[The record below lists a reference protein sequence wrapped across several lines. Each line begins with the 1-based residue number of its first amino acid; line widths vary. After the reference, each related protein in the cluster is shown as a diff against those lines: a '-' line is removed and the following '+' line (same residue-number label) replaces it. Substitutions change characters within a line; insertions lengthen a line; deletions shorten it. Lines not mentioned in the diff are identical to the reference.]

1 MPAPK
6 TKKTANPKSKMY
18 RQPYVR
24 KPRTE
29 LKAVDDTTTLA
40 TITNNA
46 ATSAV
51 VLNDTIQG
59 SAFYQRVGNKITMK
73 NLQFDLKLIPSAN
86 ANAVS
91 DWIRVLVFYDKQT
104 NATAP
109 VRSAV
114 LLDTEAGGATSTTSM
129 SGINMINRDRFKV
142 LVDEKLW
149 VPPTTASGANSNH
162 SPDSVSKTFCVKR
175 FVSLRNLE
183 TVYNQVGGG
192 GVGDITS
199 GGLFYIVMCQ
209 NANCGYGFDCKTR
222 LRYTDY

>member
-6 TKKTANPKSKMY
+6 KSAKTTAKTKSY
-18 RQPYVR
+18 RKPYVR
-24 KPRTE
+24 PMRSE
-29 LKAVDDTTTLA
+29 LKAVDNTDTLA

-46 ATSAV
+46 ATAAV
-51 VLNDTIQG
+51 VINDTVQG
-59 SAFYQRVGNKITMK
+59 SAFYQRVGNKISMK
-73 NLQFDLKLIPSAN
+73 NLQFDLSLIPSAN

-104 NATAP
+104 NAAAP
-109 VRSAV
+109 PRSTV
-114 LLDTEAGGATSTTSM
+114 LLDTDSVGGTTTTSM
-129 SGINMINRDRFKV
+129 SGLNIQNRDRFKV

-162 SPDSVSKTFCVKR
+162 STDPISKAFAVKR

-199 GGLFYIVMCQ
+199 GGLFYIVMCK
-209 NANCGYGFDCKTR
+209 NANCGYGFDVKAR
-222 LRYTDY
+222 LRYADY